1 MKIRILAVVACVLLA
16 AAVYA
21 QKVTMDSNRSAPFGS
36 YGRFAWADGT
46 PAPNPLVE
54 QRIHAMVN
62 AELAWRGLTESN
74 TPDLYVATHA
84 VTPQHPQLIVNG
96 FGWDPGAAASVET
109 YAMGTLVVDL
119 YDAHTRQMV
128 WRGVATDSVS
138 DKPEK
143 NTQRI
148 NKALQKMFAK
158 YPPGV

>member
-1 MKIRILAVVACVLLA
+1 MKIRIFAVVACVLLA

-21 QKVTMDSNRSAPFGS
+21 QKVTTDSNRSAPFGS
-36 YGRFAWADGT
+36 YGRYAWTVGT

-54 QRIHAMVN
+54 QRIHARVN

-96 FGWDPGAAASVET
+96 FGWGPGAAASVET

-119 YDAHTRQMV
+119 YDVHTRQLV

-138 DKPEK
+138 DKPQK
-143 NTQRI
+143 NTPRI